1 MNKIELG
8 KEYEIKV
15 GEFNN
20 VPILF
25 QKDDIRAMLTDIID
39 GDGSTYWCDSCIIKK
54 EAKIPIP
61 HDSGYEPEAETLANG
76 GTLEFSLIEPFEDY
90 EENGEIKEIENY
102 ELTLD
107 KLIHAV
113 EMVLSTMDDIDRRN
127 ILEYDKVNEKC
138 YLDMSMV
145 DGVMDDNIL
154 QTALFDEIVFG

>member
-54 EAKIPIP
+54 EAEIPIP

-154 QTALFDEIVFG
+154 QIALFDDIVFG